1 AEEAPPDPPSGPRFP
16 GAQEIADA
24 VLHGLSGVLTS
35 TLDTWWDQSG
45 PVVFGRL
52 LAVAFGALVAWVW
65 AAVGP
70 VLSAVDFFTRIP
82 PQWSYQ
88 LAPLVQLRDRLTP
101 LGGAV
106 VLLGLVLGIG

>member
-1 AEEAPPDPPSGPRFP
+1 MRTKFGRAVCLVGLGLLLAATPAMAQEAPPDPPAPSFP
-16 GAQEIADA
+16 GAQEVADA
-24 VLHGLSGVLTS
+24 VLRGLGGVLTA

-70 VLSAVDFFTRIP
+70 VLAAVDFFTRIP
-82 PQWSYQ
+82 PQWSYE
-88 LAPLVQLRDRLTP
+88 LT
-101 LGGAV
+101 
-106 VLLGLVLGIG
+106 

>member
-1 AEEAPPDPPSGPRFP
+1 MRVRRGGVRSLLLAALWLLLAAAPAMAQEAPPDQPSGPRFP

-24 VLHGLSGVLTS
+24 VLHGLSGVLTA

-65 AAVGP
+65 VAVGP
-70 VLSAVDFFTRIP
+70 VLSAVDFFTR
-82 PQWSYQ
+82 
-88 LAPLVQLRDRLTP
+88 
-101 LGGAV
+101 
-106 VLLGLVLGIG
+106 